1 MASSLS
7 YGGVGSAAGGFGGA
21 NGGFGNGDS
30 GFGGDDGGF
39 GSADGGFGD
48 EDSGFGGGDG
58 GFGGGD
64 GGFGSADGGFG
75 DGDSGFGGGDG
86 GFGSADG
93 GFGDEDSGFGGGD
106 APASFGDAAGAADGG
121 FDGGDGYGDG
131 GFGSTDGGFGGGD
144 SGFGGGDGG
153 FGGGDGGFGS
163 TGGGFSSADG
173 GFGGDDSGFGAVS
186 SGFSDAPASFGDA
199 AGAAGGGFGDA
210 NGGFGGGDGGFG
222 SADGGFGAPS
232 GGFSNAPAS
241 FSGVDSGFGGGDSGF
256 GDAPASFSG
265 VDSGFGGGFGSSGF
279 GFGGGGFDEP
289 PPALP
294 PRPPPAPPSAP
305 PPSAAPAQ
313 DAPDMSNIIMIG
325 VTELKLVP
333 EKLGL
338 LGSHR
343 GVAIMID
350 VPGMVGETPPTLKA
364 AMDETGRAGFRFGR
378 AFSVADRARREELA
392 RVLKMDEKESNVE
405 MVAFALDG
413 PYPDGEPSDDFGV
426 GTISLRKL
434 LRSGADHALGPI
446 EFRSVLDGSKVI
458 GQLTCAVTAVQ
469 ALSAIEAE
477 RGGRDRAYTLPAPPL
492 LPHQQSNSYTFGEGA
507 LGLAL
512 SDFQDAV
519 VVSNDPA
526 PGSQAHT
533 NGVTK
538 RMILVGINFENVR
551 GLLKDACIDKIKA
564 CGRPLTLQFLPP
576 PGESGAVAAP
586 AAPSPAPAP
595 SPTSNAAGKAKT
607 MNGRPVR
614 PPSYKYQKELEELAE
629 MGFSDTAA
637 SQRALDATNGNVDA
651 AINKLVG

>member
-1 MASSLS
+1 
-7 YGGVGSAAGGFGGA
+7 
-21 NGGFGNGDS
+21 
-30 GFGGDDGGF
+30 
-39 GSADGGFGD
+39 
-48 EDSGFGGGDG
+48 
-58 GFGGGD
+58 
-64 GGFGSADGGFG
+64 
-75 DGDSGFGGGDG
+75 
-86 GFGSADG
+86 
-93 GFGDEDSGFGGGD
+93 
-106 APASFGDAAGAADGG
+106 
-121 FDGGDGYGDG
+121 
-131 GFGSTDGGFGGGD
+131 
-144 SGFGGGDGG
+144 
-153 FGGGDGGFGS
+153 
-163 TGGGFSSADG
+163 
-173 GFGGDDSGFGAVS
+173 
-186 SGFSDAPASFGDA
+186 
-199 AGAAGGGFGDA
+199 
-210 NGGFGGGDGGFG
+210 
-222 SADGGFGAPS
+222 
-232 GGFSNAPAS
+232 
-241 FSGVDSGFGGGDSGF
+241 
-256 GDAPASFSG
+256 
-265 VDSGFGGGFGSSGF
+265 
-279 GFGGGGFDEP
+279 
-289 PPALP
+289 
-294 PRPPPAPPSAP
+294 
-305 PPSAAPAQ
+305 
-313 DAPDMSNIIMIG
+313 MSNIIMIG

-364 AMDETGRAGFRFGR
+364 AMDETGRASFRFGR

-392 RVLKMDEKESNVE
+392 RVLRMDEKESNVE

-492 LPHQQSNSYTFGEGA
+492 LPQQQSNSYTFGEGA

-526 PGSQAHT
+526 AGSQAHA

-538 RMILVGINFENVR
+538 CMILVGINFENVR

-595 SPTSNAAGKAKT
+595 SPTSNAAGKART

-614 PPSYKYQKELEELAE
+614 PPSYKYQKELEELVE

-637 SQRALDATNGNVDA
+637 GQRALDATNGNVDA

>member
-1 MASSLS
+1 
-7 YGGVGSAAGGFGGA
+7 
-21 NGGFGNGDS
+21 
-30 GFGGDDGGF
+30 
-39 GSADGGFGD
+39 
-48 EDSGFGGGDG
+48 
-58 GFGGGD
+58 
-64 GGFGSADGGFG
+64 
-75 DGDSGFGGGDG
+75 
-86 GFGSADG
+86 
-93 GFGDEDSGFGGGD
+93 
-106 APASFGDAAGAADGG
+106 
-121 FDGGDGYGDG
+121 
-131 GFGSTDGGFGGGD
+131 
-144 SGFGGGDGG
+144 
-153 FGGGDGGFGS
+153 
-163 TGGGFSSADG
+163 
-173 GFGGDDSGFGAVS
+173 
-186 SGFSDAPASFGDA
+186 
-199 AGAAGGGFGDA
+199 
-210 NGGFGGGDGGFG
+210 
-222 SADGGFGAPS
+222 
-232 GGFSNAPAS
+232 
-241 FSGVDSGFGGGDSGF
+241 
-256 GDAPASFSG
+256 
-265 VDSGFGGGFGSSGF
+265 
-279 GFGGGGFDEP
+279 
-289 PPALP
+289 
-294 PRPPPAPPSAP
+294 
-305 PPSAAPAQ
+305 
-313 DAPDMSNIIMIG
+313 MIG

-333 EKLGL
+333 EKLDL

-413 PYPDGEPSDDFGV
+413 PYPNGEASDDFGV
-426 GTISLRKL
+426 GSISLRKL

-446 EFRSVLDGSKVI
+446 QFVSVLDGKMI

-492 LPHQQSNSYTFGEGA
+492 LPQQQSNSYTFGEGS

-512 SDFQDAV
+512 SDFHDAV

-526 PGSQAHT
+526 AGSQAHT